1 MKNHNPS
8 QKTTTSKQS
17 PESSFVNSKK
27 PNHHHTKNHA
37 TMDGVHT
44 NQFIDKHTVEFSKIR
59 RAPEEPLAR
68 RLGGNLRKLT
78 GPPPWASNRIRLV
91 SAARPLSVRR
101 AARGDEEQA

>member
-27 PNHHHTKNHA
+27 PNHHHTKNGA

-59 RAPEEPLAR
+59 RATTRPCAGWVLRAGGRRCREPDQKVLLPAATGR
-68 RLGGNLRKLT
+68 QDRTLRV
-78 GPPPWASNRIRLV
+78 ASKGMQI
-91 SAARPLSVRR
+91 
-101 AARGDEEQA
+101 G